1 MKSSRLVKDK
11 KIDDNLIKDKKN
23 LFRLKKYIYETIIKD
38 VKNLFK
44 LKKIKQLKIE
54 KEHEEKDYYKPVR
67 AGSFWSNNYIEYD
80 NDNLNK
86 IRPNLKDIICNL
98 KKSDT

>member
-1 MKSSRLVKDK
+1 MIKSSRQKDK

-67 AGSFWSNNYIEYD
+67 AGSFWSNNYIEYESNGD
-80 NDNLNK
+80 RIK
-86 IRPNLKDIICNL
+86 HYQLKNILIKLDQI
-98 KKSDT
+98 

>member
-1 MKSSRLVKDK
+1 MMKSSRLVKDK

-44 LKKIKQLKIE
+44 LKKNKAIKNRK
-54 KEHEEKDYYKPVR
+54 R
-67 AGSFWSNNYIEYD
+67 A
-80 NDNLNK
+80 
-86 IRPNLKDIICNL
+86 
-98 KKSDT
+98 

>member
-1 MKSSRLVKDK
+1 MIKSSRQKDK

-44 LKKIKQLKIE
+44 LKKNKAIKNRK
-54 KEHEEKDYYKPVR
+54 R
-67 AGSFWSNNYIEYD
+67 AWRKR
-80 NDNLNK
+80 L
-86 IRPNLKDIICNL
+86 L
-98 KKSDT
+98 